1 MKKAGAGSKK
11 SGKKGDKK
19 ALKKAKGKQDED
31 SGASGTD
38 DEVGQSWLT

>member
-11 SGKKGDKK
+11 GG
-19 ALKKAKGKQDED
+19 KKAKKAKDKQDED

-38 DEVGQSWLT
+38 DEVRQSWLT